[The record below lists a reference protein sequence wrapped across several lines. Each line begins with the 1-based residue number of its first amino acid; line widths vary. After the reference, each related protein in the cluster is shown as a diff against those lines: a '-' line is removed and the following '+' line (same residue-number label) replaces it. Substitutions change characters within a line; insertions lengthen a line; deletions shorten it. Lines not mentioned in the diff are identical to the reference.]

1 MGVCAHLYHYVMVSC
16 VFVTFPYEVLVQV
29 LCLIVWIPD
38 LCLLS
43 YFYLSQHLRSVSNLL
58 SFDWP
63 KHIFAG
69 FRLLITNEVKRR
81 TSVVGGKFEAKF

>member
-1 MGVCAHLYHYVMVSC
+1 MSMCSPYHYVMFSC
-16 VFVTFPYEVLVQV
+16 VFVTFPYDVLVQV
-29 LCLIVWIPD
+29 RCLIVTIPH

-63 KHIFAG
+63 KHNFAG
-69 FRLLITNEVKRR
+69 FRLPITNEVKRR
-81 TSVVGGKFEAKF
+81 TRLVGGKFEARF